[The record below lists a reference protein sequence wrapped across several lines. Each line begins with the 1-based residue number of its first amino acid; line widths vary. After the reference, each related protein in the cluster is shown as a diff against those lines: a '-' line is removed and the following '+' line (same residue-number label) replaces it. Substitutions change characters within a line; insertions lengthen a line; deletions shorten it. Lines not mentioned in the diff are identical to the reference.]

1 MKPSGSWFLQIPAQG
16 GDLIAQLGRSM
27 AVTPGEGDGEG
38 ELQLFQL
45 MIALCL
51 GTALQMAAIA
61 GMGRAEGAGG
71 MGGGVSHGTLSYYF
85 DIVHRK
91 GGSRFPAQAASGNT
105 SSSS

>member
-51 GTALQMAAIA
+51 GTALQMTAIA
-61 GMGRAEGAGG
+61 G